1 MKWKFW
7 TFLIMML
14 IRMNLLS
21 AQAPG
26 GSDYFRY
33 PLNLIPRL
41 NANFGEMRPN
51 HFHMGLDLSTEGK
64 VNMPVLAPADGYIS
78 RMKIETGGFGRA
90 IYLNHPNGTTTLYA
104 HMNRFIPDAE
114 AYLKERQYAEQSWK
128 IDVMVPDKLIP
139 VKKGQLIGYSGN
151 TGASQGPHVH
161 FEIRDTKTE
170 NCLNPLLYSLSLYDQ
185 TPPDVF
191 RLAFYDRDKSVYEQS
206 PLLVPVYKKDG
217 VLKPASL
224 IQLPFKNAFMA
235 IQATDR
241 MTGIPNPNGIY
252 SAALFRQGEQLSGF
266 TMNDIGYD
274 KTRYLN
280 GHIDYAYRMRGGPYL
295 QMLFPPK
302 GYGLDHYQNNSSRDH
317 FDVPLQAENFSLV
330 VSDAHGNSSKI
341 EFDIQQKP
349 SNTSLNSISS
359 KNRIIPNQYNIIEE
373 EDVQFVFNENAF
385 YDAFNFELRTF
396 YTTGTAELSSV
407 IQALPE
413 NIPVNNLFSIR
424 IRPNRN
430 VSLVNADRVIIK
442 RSYRGKT
449 EFKKAKLEKG
459 WFVAQFRD
467 LGFFQL
473 LQDIEP
479 PNIRAVFSDGLVV
492 RSGSRIII
500 ELSDNNSVISQ
511 FIGKANEKWLMFQP
525 AGNKYI
531 YTVDEHLPVGEHKLS
546 VIVYDEAGNSSTREW
561 KIKRQ

>member
-1 MKWKFW
+1 MISNLLL
-7 TFLIMML
+7 FLSLSI
-14 IRMNLLS
+14 NLLS
-21 AQAPG
+21 AQIPG

-33 PLNLIPRL
+33 PLNLSPRL

-64 VNMPVLAPADGYIS
+64 VNIPVLAPADGYIS

-104 HMNRFIPDAE
+104 HMNRFIPAAE

-128 IDVMVPDKLIP
+128 IDIMVPEKLIP

-170 NCLNPLLYSLSLYDQ
+170 NCLNPLLYSLSLSDQ

-206 PLLVPVYKKDG
+206 PLLIPVYKKDG
-217 VLKPASL
+217 VFKPASL
-224 IQLPFKNAFMA
+224 VQLPFKNAFLA

-252 SAALFRQGEQLSGF
+252 SASLFRNGEMLTAF

-302 GYGLDHYQNNSSRDH
+302 GYGLNQYESNLEKDH
-317 FDVPLQAENFSLV
+317 FDVPLQAETFSLE
-330 VSDAHGNSSKI
+330 VSDAHGNISKVI
-341 EFDIQQKP
+341 FDIQQKP
-349 SNTSLNSISS
+349 FAPSIPTITS
-359 KNRIIPNQYNIIEE
+359 KNRIIPNQYNIIEDE
-373 EDVQFVFNENAF
+373 EIQFVFNETSF
-385 YDAFNFELRTF
+385 YDAFNFDIRSF
-396 YTTGTAELSSV
+396 FTTGTFELSSV
-407 IQALPE
+407 FQTLPE
-413 NIPVNNLFSIR
+413 NIPVNNHFSIR
-424 IRPNRN
+424 LRPNRSF
-430 VSLVNADRVIIK
+430 SLINPERVIIK
-442 RSYRGKT
+442 RSFRGKT
-449 EFKKAKLEKG
+449 EFKKANPEKG

-473 LQDIEP
+473 LQDLEP
-479 PNIRAVFSDGLVV
+479 PVVRAAFSDGLVV
-492 RSGSRIII
+492 RTGSRIII
-500 ELSDNNSVISQ
+500 DVSDNNTVISQ

-525 AGNKYI
+525 VGNKYV
-531 YTVDEHLPVGEHKLS
+531 YTVDEHLPLGEHKLS
-546 VIVYDEAGNSSTREW
+546 IVVYDEAGNSSTREW
-561 KIKRQ
+561 TIKKM

>member
-1 MKWKFW
+1 
-7 TFLIMML
+7 ML

-266 TMNDIGYD
+266 TMNDISYD

-373 EDVQFVFNENAF
+373 EDVQFVFNETAF

>member
-1 MKWKFW
+1 
-7 TFLIMML
+7 ML

-224 IQLPFKNAFMA
+224 ILLPFKNAFMA

-302 GYGLDHYQNNSSRDH
+302 GYGLDHYQNNSSKDH

-373 EDVQFVFNENAF
+373 EDVQFVFNETAF